1 MLVIH
6 DAARGGLGINLKVS
20 KVKRNRRN
28 RGIRLP
34 PPHPPRGRY
43 AQPVYAHLAYGCG
56 AYGCTAYAAGAYAP
70 AAPCAML
77 NLHGG
82 SSRFRHVSRKR
93 TFLRSTWNN
102 PAGFRRTHYAGKE
115 YLRKSRVRVTSC
127 GRWGCDGFFPCI
139 EDIKM
144 PPN

>member
-43 AQPVYAHLAYGCG
+43 AQPAYADLAYDLFAYAHPVYASLAY
-56 AYGCTAYAAGAYAP
+56 ARP
-70 AAPCAML
+70 A
-77 NLHGG
+77 
-82 SSRFRHVSRKR
+82 
-93 TFLRSTWNN
+93 
-102 PAGFRRTHYAGKE
+102 
-115 YLRKSRVRVTSC
+115 
-127 GRWGCDGFFPCI
+127 
-139 EDIKM
+139 
-144 PPN
+144 